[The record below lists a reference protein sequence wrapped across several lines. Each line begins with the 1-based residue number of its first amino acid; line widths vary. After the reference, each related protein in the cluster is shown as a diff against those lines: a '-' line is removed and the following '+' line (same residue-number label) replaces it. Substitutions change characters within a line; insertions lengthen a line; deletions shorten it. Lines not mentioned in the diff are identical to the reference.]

1 MNTVRKSRLSAR
13 WLTVPLAALALLL
26 LVGRPAHSQTMPKS
40 KDHAAMPMADESM
53 VMKNGK
59 MMMMAGGKMTPM
71 TAKMTMSDGTVC
83 MTDGTCKMKDGTV
96 MKMKDGDHCM
106 MENGK
111 MVIHSGSKE
120 GHRKAGTKMGKMKM
134 NG

>member
-1 MNTVRKSRLSAR
+1 MNPVNKPRLSAH
-13 WLTVPLAALALLL
+13 WLTVSVAAAALFLLT
-26 LVGRPAHSQTMPKS
+26 GRPAQSQNMPKG

-59 MMMMAGGKMTPM
+59 MMMMEGGKMKPM
-71 TAKMTMSDGTVC
+71 TMNMTMSDGTVC
-83 MTDGTCKMKDGTV
+83 MTDGTCKSKDGTTT
-96 MKMKDGDHCM
+96 KMKEGDHCM

-111 MVIHSGSKE
+111 MVIHSGSKA
-120 GHRKAGTKMGKMKM
+120 GHKKAGAKMGKMKM